1 MGKKAPFVRIERI
14 DREEIPAVIY
24 GLKCTEVVLTDV
36 LECGHEF
43 DMAILPR
50 PAKLSSRSPYREA
63 PDGSRLRRC
72 PKCPRVMEAG

>member
-1 MGKKAPFVRIERI
+1 MAKKAPFVGIERI

-24 GLKCTEVVLTDV
+24 GVKATRRVFTDV

-43 DMAILPR
+43 YMAILPR
-50 PAKLSSRSPYREA
+50 PSRSPYREA

-72 PKCPRVMEAG
+72 TKCPRVMEEHG